1 MSYGRKLDFVAGGLS
16 RLLHVRG
23 ARENTLSELP
33 HYYDLPAD
41 QMFTA
46 PGVLPRMQVE
56 RGLLARALS
65 TTTLSWPSRHEPI
78 SEPYRRR
85 HQRDYPKNHTAWAR
99 WLRPEGRHRRTCLVY
114 VHGWLEPGSWAEE
127 ATLFRVWQR
136 QLDVDIVHLALP
148 FHGRRMPSGS
158 LFSGELFWTADLVR
172 SMEGVRQAIFDARS
186 LVAWLRAEGY
196 ERVGVTG
203 LSLGGSLTMLLAA
216 LEPTPDFIIPI
227 IAHLRLAEVLEDAPI
242 MWRVKSDLEGW
253 GVNRAARAE
262 IFRRLG
268 LSSYAPRLDPRRQLW
283 IEAEDDVYIDAQL
296 VREQWRAWGEPQI
309 HWVAGG
315 HMTLPFHIPAFTKR
329 IDAFLSQVHP

>member
-23 ARENTLSELP
+23 ARENTLADLT

-41 QMFTA
+41 TMFPAPTTLPQMQAT
-46 PGVLPRMQVE
+46 
-56 RGLLARALS
+56 RGLVARVLG
-65 TTTLSWPSRHEPI
+65 TTTLSWASHHVALSERYQRRHE
-78 SEPYRRR
+78 
-85 HQRDYPKNHTAWAR
+85 RDYAPNHTAWAR
-99 WLRPEGRHRRTCLVY
+99 WLRPDGRHRKTCLVY
-114 VHGWLEPGSWAEE
+114 VHGWLEPGSWLEE
-127 ATLFRVWQR
+127 TTLFRLWQR

-148 FHGRRMPSGS
+148 FHGRRMPDGS

-172 SMEGVRQAIFDARS
+172 SMEGVRQAVFDARS

-203 LSLGGSLTMLLAA
+203 LSLGGSLTMLLATLA
-216 LEPTPDFIIPI
+216 PTPDFIIPI

-242 MWRVKSDLEGW
+242 MWRVKSDLEAW
-253 GVNRAARAE
+253 GAGRHARAE

-268 LSSYAPRLDPRRQLW
+268 LSSYAPRLAPERQLW
-283 IEAEDDVYIDAQL
+283 IEAEDDVYINAQL
-296 VREQWRAWGEPQI
+296 VREQWRAWGTPPI
-309 HWVAGG
+309 HWVSGG

-329 IDAFLSQVHP
+329 IDAFLSGVPR